1 MGKWFCSEKCV
12 EEDEEIKE
20 MQKQQELVEKEP
32 AEESS
37 EDVEIDL

>member
-1 MGKWFCSEKCV
+1 
-12 EEDEEIKE
+12 

-37 EDVEIDL
+37 EDVEIDLWSSITK